1 MKNFTETIVIIVLI
15 ILGLTIPIAWVS
27 HIVFCLSTG
36 AWGFL
41 VAGAIFF
48 PIGVIHWYMILL

>member
-48 PIGVIHWYMILL
+48 PIGVIH